1 MILQSLQKI
10 FSKNINKN
18 EVHQPSRS
26 IQSQMQIW
34 RCYLNWPFK
43 KKALSISSIL
53 SLAAAAAKPPPS
65 GYANVYA
72 LAGCV
77 QANSPVGQPIT
88 NLRKV
93 DLALNKCVDVDP
105 FFSFQG
111 GVTVGCPA
119 TTQRA
124 IVIAFL
130 GRNCG
135 DDVSPVS
142 TAPPADGSPGSCEEV
157 TVGSNTDAPK
167 ISGKSFVF
175 TCVPKV

>member
-1 MILQSLQKI
+1 M
-10 FSKNINKN
+10 
-18 EVHQPSRS
+18 
-26 IQSQMQIW
+26 
-34 RCYLNWPFK
+34 
-43 KKALSISSIL
+43 SSIL
-53 SLAAAAAKPPPS
+53 GLAAAAPQPPPS

-72 LAGCV
+72 LPGCV

-111 GVTVGCPA
+111 GVTVGCTG
-119 TTQRA
+119 TTRA
-124 IVIAFL
+124 IVIAYL

-135 DDVSPVS
+135 VDVSPVS